1 MRYLI
6 KEKIFTFADRFEI
19 QDENGYSKYEVVG
32 KILSIGNKL
41 NIYDMSGREL
51 IYIEQKVFRF
61 LPEYM
66 VYREGNLIGRIKKEL
81 TFLMPKF
88 NIESSY
94 GDFTIEGDVFQHNFN
109 ILKNGKPIAW
119 ISKKWISLS
128 DTYSVDILDE
138 EDHPFILAIVIVLDQ
153 IFYDGNK
160 NNS

>member
-6 KEKIFTFADRFEI
+6 KEKIFTFADRFRIE
-19 QDENGYSKYEVVG
+19 DENGYPKYEVVG

-51 IYIEQKVFRF
+51 IYIEEKVFRF

-81 TFLMPKF
+81 TFLRPKF

-94 GDFTIEGDVFQHNFN
+94 GDFAIEGDVFQHNFN
-109 ILKNGKPIAW
+109 ILKNGKTIAW
-119 ISKKWISLS
+119 ISKEWISLS
-128 DTYSVDILDE
+128 DTYSVNILDE